1 MKENW
6 IKMYDKHGLVLR
18 VETVINNP
26 EPFRIFRPGIRK
38 GKLVTRWLPL
48 TRGVAYMFRYAE
60 VSRVANSRYLDALAV
75 VDDSAPALRAIEQ
88 LVEPR
93 HIGGRSTKPFNPVAK
108 ADLQLFSAV
117 MKGEHAIQGFRNRD
131 VRETLYPGSTG
142 RPTAGPCAARVGRQ
156 LKRLH
161 LRGLIRKISRSRRWR
176 VTDVGFKLMSA
187 AIRLHEQAFPEAL
200 AQAA

>member
-26 EPFRIFRPGIRK
+26 EPFRVFRSGIRQ
-38 GKLVTRWLPL
+38 GEVVTRWLSL

-75 VDDSAPALRAIEQ
+75 VDDPAPALRAMEQ

-93 HIGGRSTKPFNPVAK
+93 RVEGRSTKPFNPVAK
-108 ADLQLFSAV
+108 ADVQLFAAV
-117 MKGEHAIQGFRNRD
+117 MKGQHAIQGFRNRD
-131 VRETLYPGSTG
+131 VREALYPGSID
-142 RPTAGPCAARVGRQ
+142 RPTARRRGAWVGRQ

-161 LRGLIRKISRSRRWR
+161 LRGLIRKIPRSRRWR
-176 VTDVGFKLMSA
+176 VTEVGYKLMTA
-187 AIRLHEQAFPEAL
+187 AIRLHDDGLPMAIAR
-200 AQAA
+200 AA